1 MRLGQLRHK
10 LVFQRAVEVQ
20 DPVSGDMVPSWED
33 AFKAWCAIEYLSV
46 REFITSN
53 TEKVQISA
61 RLKTRFRE
69 DVTPDMRALYR
80 GKIFN
85 IHGVLPDNM
94 SGRNYITMPVSE
106 GLNNG

>member
-1 MRLGQLRHK
+1 MRLGQLKHK
-10 LVFQRAVEVQ
+10 LVFQRPAKVQ
-20 DPVSGDMVPSWED
+20 DPESGEMIPDWED
-33 AFKAWCAIEYLSV
+33 AFKAWCGIEYLSV

-69 DVTPDMRALYR
+69 DITPDMRALYR

-94 SGRNYITMPVSE
+94 SARNYITMPVSE
-106 GLNNG
+106 GANDG